1 MQEIHDA
8 MEAIRQKKEKMQ
20 EVLRKRY
27 GTFFCLCAGSK
38 TDAID
43 TQSLILTKG
52 MRHGYHIAVSKKAD
66 FAKLDKTRKFQ
77 SISEA
82 KSVKVY
88 NYHVS

>member
-1 MQEIHDA
+1 
-8 MEAIRQKKEKMQ
+8 
-20 EVLRKRY
+20 
-27 GTFFCLCAGSK
+27 
-38 TDAID
+38 
-43 TQSLILTKG
+43 

-88 NYHVS
+88 NYHVSLSTHFLLLGELINSHGPNLVNRVRLSWSGEYKLRNVPSLS

>member
-1 MQEIHDA
+1 
-8 MEAIRQKKEKMQ
+8 
-20 EVLRKRY
+20 
-27 GTFFCLCAGSK
+27 
-38 TDAID
+38 
-43 TQSLILTKG
+43 

-88 NYHVS
+88 NYHVRLSTYFLLLGELIYSHGLYLVNRVRFSWSGGYKLRNAHS

>member
-1 MQEIHDA
+1 
-8 MEAIRQKKEKMQ
+8 
-20 EVLRKRY
+20 
-27 GTFFCLCAGSK
+27 
-38 TDAID
+38 
-43 TQSLILTKG
+43 

-88 NYHVS
+88 NYHVSLSTHFLLLGEPILINSRGLYLVNRVRSSWSGEYKFRNAHSLS